1 MKYLIIG
8 GGPCADS
15 AAKELR
21 KGDPD
26 AEITILTKEWHPPY
40 RRLALTKQAWDV
52 PFENISLKT
61 ENQNVIIELGV
72 RAVNIDSKHK
82 IVTCE
87 TKEKREYHL
96 ADPVY
101 KTFEYD
107 KLLIATGITPR
118 KLKYNAD
125 IIYLRNYTDFCDLK
139 SQIGEKKH
147 PHVLIIGAGFTGL
160 ELGAELCK
168 RGAYVTMVYPEDLPC
183 RNILPLDFC
192 IEIVETMR
200 KNKVSMI
207 SGETVK
213 EFKYESVMG
222 KYNSPEYEGYN
233 VVLESGRTVTEY
245 FDAVVASVG
254 NIPNTVFEDK
264 IKSDRG
270 IIVNEY
276 LETNIKDIY
285 AAGDV
290 AVFPSKLF
298 GRNMRKEFMDNA
310 IKSGKCAAQ
319 NMLGNRTEYDPVI
332 NTFFDAFDI
341 SYKAVG
347 EYGMNMDA
355 SYKKVEEGSIIFYR
369 EDNIIKGVVFWKV
382 KPALAIAT
390 NIIKDKLTLSDE
402 EYLYMMKYK

>member
-1 MKYLIIG
+1 M
-8 GGPCADS
+8 
-15 AAKELR
+15 
-21 KGDPD
+21 
-26 AEITILTKEWHPPY
+26 
-40 RRLALTKQAWDV
+40 

-61 ENQNVIIELGV
+61 EDQNIIIECGLK
-72 RAVNIDSKHK
+72 AIDIDPKQK
-82 IVTCE
+82 LLTCE
-87 TKEKREYHL
+87 TNEKQEYHL
-96 ADPVY
+96 VDPIY
-101 KTFEYD
+101 KTYEYD
-107 KLLIATGITPR
+107 KLLIATGIRPR
-118 KLKYNAD
+118 KLNFNED
-125 IIYLRNYTDFCDLK
+125 IIYLRNYSDFCYLK
-139 SQIGEKKH
+139 SQIEGKEH

-160 ELGAELCK
+160 ELGAELAK
-168 RGAYVTMVYPEDLPC
+168 RGANVTMVYPEDLPC

-192 IEIVETMR
+192 VQIVETMR

-213 EFKYESVMG
+213 EFKYESMG
-222 KYNSPEYEGYN
+222 NEFATKREGYN

-254 NIPNTVFEDK
+254 NIPNTLFEDK
-264 IKSDRG
+264 INNDRG

-276 LETNIKDIY
+276 LETNIKDVY

-290 AVFPSKLF
+290 AVFPSTLY

-319 NMLGNRTEYDPVI
+319 NMLGTPTTYDPI
-332 NTFFDAFDI
+332 LNTFFDAFDI

-347 EYGMNMDA
+347 EYGMNMSA
-355 SYKKVEEGSIIFYR
+355 SYKNIDGGSVIFYR
-369 EDNIIKGVVFWKV
+369 EDNIIKGIVFWKV

-390 NIIKDKLTLSDE
+390 TCIKDKLTLSDD